1 MPLNNRG
8 VILLELIY
16 SVDQMIPCS
25 FPFASINNQGNLRVD
40 TKRFEFSRQQK
51 QQKAGFNRP
60 QN

>member
-16 SVDQMIPCS
+16 SVDQMIPFS

-51 QQKAGFNRP
+51 
-60 QN
+60 